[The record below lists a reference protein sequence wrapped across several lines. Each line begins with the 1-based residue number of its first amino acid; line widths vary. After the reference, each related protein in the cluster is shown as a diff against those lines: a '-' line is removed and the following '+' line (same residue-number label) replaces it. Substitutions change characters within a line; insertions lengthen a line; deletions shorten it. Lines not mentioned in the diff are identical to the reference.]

1 MEYRTFLIK
10 YAEIGTKG
18 KNRYKFEDHL
28 CKRMRQRLKALGDFE
43 VRREYGRIFV
53 DAKSDFDYDEAMNR
67 LTKIFGISG
76 ICPVMQIDSLEYED
90 IAKGVVEYVKEEYS
104 AQLLPEGFIAKTS
117 QEQLAETDEN
127 ASKVQPEK
135 TGLNAARLTFKMNV
149 RRHNKEYPINSMEM
163 AARLG
168 GEVLDNF
175 ETRGMKVDV
184 HKPQIIIDVEIRN
197 VAYIYSKIIP
207 GACGLPVG
215 TNGKAISLLSGGID
229 SPVATYMIA
238 KRGVEM
244 EAVYFNAPPYTS
256 ERAKDK
262 VKELGRIVSQFAGPI
277 KLHIVNFT
285 DCQLAIYKNCPHD
298 ELTIIMKRLMFRMA
312 EDIAKKDDCQCIVTG
327 ESIGQVSSQTT
338 FSLGVINEAVN
349 DIPVFRPLIGM
360 DKQEIVDIS
369 QKIGTYETSILPYED
384 CCTIFVAKHPVTK
397 PTLEAIKE
405 SEEKLVGIIEPLYET
420 ALNTAEVVY
429 LK

>member
-1 MEYRTFLIK
+1 MFHAFLLK
-10 YAEIGTKG
+10 YAEIGIKG
-18 KNRYKFEDHL
+18 KNRYIFEDKLVSHIN
-28 CKRMRQRLKALGDFE
+28 RILKPLDGKFTVTKEA
-43 VRREYGRIFV
+43 GRIYAIAQEEF
-53 DAKSDFDYDEAMNR
+53 DFDEVIEH
-67 LTKIFGISG
+67 LQKVFGLVA
-76 ICPVMQIDSLEYED
+76 ICPLCRVED
-90 IAKGVVEYVKEEYS
+90 KGFEELKQQVVEYVRDTY
-104 AQLLPEGFIAKTS
+104 PDRNF
-117 QEQLAETDEN
+117 
-127 ASKVQPEK
+127 
-135 TGLNAARLTFKMNV
+135 TFKVMS
-149 RRHNKEYPINSMEM
+149 RRINKAYPGTSETIN
-163 AARLG
+163 ADL
-168 GEVLDNF
+168 GEVLL
-175 ETRGMKVDV
+175 ETFPEMKVDV
-184 HKPQIIIDVEIRN
+184 HSPEHIIHVEIRN
-197 VAYIYSKIIP
+197 IAYIYSKVIP

-215 TNGKAISLLSGGID
+215 TNGKGISLLSGGID

-262 VKELGRIVSQFAGPI
+262 VMELGRIVAQYSGPI

-312 EDIAKKDDCQCIVTG
+312 EDIAKRDDCQCIVTG

-338 FSLGVINEAVN
+338 FSLGVINEAVK
-349 DIPVFRPLIGM
+349 DVPVFRPLIGV
-360 DKQEIVDIS
+360 DKQEIVEMS

-397 PTLEAIKE
+397 PTLEQIKK
-405 SEEKLVGIIEPLYET
+405 SEENLVGIIEELYDK
-420 ALNTAEVVY
+420 ALETAEVVY

>member
-1 MEYRTFLIK
+1 MEYNTFLIK

-28 CKRMRQRLKALGDFE
+28 CKRMRQRLKAVGDFE

-53 DAKSDFDYDEAMNR
+53 VAKSDFDYDEAVSR

-76 ICPVMQIDSLEYED
+76 VCPVMVVDSLEYKD
-90 IAKGVVEYVKEEYS
+90 ISEGVVKYVGEE
-104 AQLLPEGFIAKTS
+104 FDDKHF
-117 QEQLAETDEN
+117 
-127 ASKVQPEK
+127 
-135 TGLNAARLTFKMNV
+135 TFKMNV
-149 RRHNKEYPINSMEM
+149 RRHNKDYPINSMEM
-163 AARLG
+163 AAELG
-168 GEVLDNF
+168 GDILDKYEV
-175 ETRGMKVDV
+175 EGMKVDV
-184 HKPQIIIDVEIRN
+184 HSPEHMINVEIRN
-197 VAYIYSKIIP
+197 VAYIFSKVIP

-262 VKELGRIVSQFAGPI
+262 VKELGRIVSQYSGPI

-338 FSLGVINEAVN
+338 FSLGVINEAVK
-349 DIPVFRPLIGM
+349 DIPVFRPLIGV
-360 DKQEIVDIS
+360 DKQEIVEMS

-397 PTLEAIKE
+397 PTLEQIKK
-405 SEEKLVGIIEPLYET
+405 SEENLVGIIEELYDK
-420 ALNTAEVVY
+420 ALETAEVVY

>member
-1 MEYRTFLIK
+1 MEYNTFLIK

-28 CKRMRQRLKALGDFE
+28 CKRMRQRLKALGNFE

-53 DAKSDFDYDEAMNR
+53 VAKSDFDYDEAINR
-67 LTKIFGISG
+67 LTRIFGISG
-76 ICPVMQIDSLEYED
+76 VCPVMEIDSLEYED
-90 IAKGVVEYVKEEYS
+90 ISAGVVKYVDEEFS
-104 AQLLPEGFIAKTS
+104 DILKTAAKFRRS
-117 QEQLAETDEN
+117 EDE
-127 ASKVQPEK
+127 
-135 TGLNAARLTFKMNV
+135 AAVTFKMNV

-168 GEVLDNF
+168 GDVLAKYEDA
-175 ETRGMKVDV
+175 GMKVDV
-184 HKPQIIIDVEIRN
+184 HKPEYVINVEIRN
-197 VAYIYSKIIP
+197 VVYIYSKIIP

-262 VKELGRIVSQFAGPI
+262 VKELGTIVSQYAGPI

-298 ELTIIMKRLMFRMA
+298 ELTIIMKRIMFRMA
-312 EDIAKKDDCQCIVTG
+312 EDIAKRDDCQCIVTG

-338 FSLGVINEAVN
+338 FSLKVINDAVKEV
-349 DIPVFRPLIGM
+349 PVYRPLIGM
-360 DKQEIVDIS
+360 DKQEIIEMS

-397 PTLEAIKE
+397 PTLEQIT
-405 SEEKLVGIIEPLYET
+405 EPLYEE
-420 ALNTAEVVY
+420 ALNGAEIVY

>member
-104 AQLLPEGFIAKTS
+104 
-117 QEQLAETDEN
+117 
-127 ASKVQPEK
+127 K
-135 TGLNAARLTFKMNV
+135 TGSNAARLTFKMNV

>member
-1 MEYRTFLIK
+1 MEYNTFLIK

-28 CKRMRQRLKALGDFE
+28 CKRMRQRLKALGNFE

-53 DAKSDFDYDEAMNR
+53 VAKSDFDYDEAINR
-67 LTKIFGISG
+67 LTRIFGISG
-76 ICPVMQIDSLEYED
+76 VCPVMEIDSLEYED
-90 IAKGVVEYVKEEYS
+90 ISAGVVKYVDEEFS
-104 AQLLPEGFIAKTS
+104 DILKTAAKFRRS
-117 QEQLAETDEN
+117 EDE
-127 ASKVQPEK
+127 
-135 TGLNAARLTFKMNV
+135 AAVTFKMNV

-168 GEVLDNF
+168 GDVLAKYEDA
-175 ETRGMKVDV
+175 GMKVDV
-184 HKPQIIIDVEIRN
+184 HKPEYIINVEIRN
-197 VAYIYSKIIP
+197 VVYIYSKIIP

-262 VKELGRIVSQFAGPI
+262 VKELGTIVSQYAGPI

-298 ELTIIMKRLMFRMA
+298 ELTIIMKRIMFRMA
-312 EDIAKKDDCQCIVTG
+312 EDIAKRDDCQCIVTG

-338 FSLGVINEAVN
+338 FSLKVINDAVKEV
-349 DIPVFRPLIGM
+349 PVYRPLIGM
-360 DKQEIVDIS
+360 DKQEIIEMS

-397 PTLEAIKE
+397 PTLEQIIE
-405 SEEKLVGIIEPLYET
+405 SEKKLEGIIEPLYEE
-420 ALNTAEVVY
+420 ALNGAEIVY